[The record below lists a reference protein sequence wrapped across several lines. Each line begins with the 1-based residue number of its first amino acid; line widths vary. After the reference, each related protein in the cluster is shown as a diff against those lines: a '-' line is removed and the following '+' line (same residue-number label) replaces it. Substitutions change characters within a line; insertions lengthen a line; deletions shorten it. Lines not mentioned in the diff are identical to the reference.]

1 MSSPTTS
8 QRYLSTRG
16 GSYGFSFEETVL
28 KGLAADQGLFLPED
42 VPSLPS
48 NWQHDWSHMSFSE
61 LAFQIFSLYIAPSE
75 IEPVA
80 LRDIIGRSYSSFRV
94 SSVTP
99 TVTLDNARKIHLLEL
114 YHGETFAFKD
124 IALQFLGNLFE
135 FFLVRRNEGK
145 SGKDREHLTVVCATS
160 GDTGSASIYGL
171 RGKKD
176 VSVFVMYPTGKVSPI
191 QEAQMTTVTDENV
204 HCLSVDGTF
213 DDCQAFVK
221 DLFND
226 DLINSSQRLAAVN
239 SINFARILAQITYFF
254 ASYFS
259 LIRSGTYSPSTD
271 QIRFVVPTGNFGD
284 ILAGYF
290 AKRMGL
296 PVMKLVIACN
306 ENDILH
312 RFLQTGTYE
321 KKPVHG
327 AAAAGGLGEDGAAAS
342 PEGVKETLSPSMDIL
357 VSSNFE
363 RLLWFVAHDVYGS
376 KAHSAQERREIA
388 GRNVKEWQTQLK
400 TNGGFSVEKTV
411 LDAVCAD
418 FSAER
423 VSDAETI
430 ATIRDVY
437 RWPEGYILDPHS
449 AIAVTAALRS
459 TEGAHQ
465 VALATAHPAKFA
477 KAVEMALVD
486 EKRFRFKDILPKQF
500 VGMEKRPRRL
510 RFVRRNEGLEGL
522 RTLIVDEVEKEK
534 AKR

>member
-1 MSSPTTS
+1 
-8 QRYLSTRG
+8 
-16 GSYGFSFEETVL
+16 
-28 KGLAADQGLFLPED
+28 
-42 VPSLPS
+42 
-48 NWQHDWSHMSFSE
+48 
-61 LAFQIFSLYIAPSE
+61 
-75 IEPVA
+75 
-80 LRDIIGRSYSSFRV
+80 
-94 SSVTP
+94 
-99 TVTLDNARKIHLLEL
+99 
-114 YHGETFAFKD
+114 
-124 IALQFLGNLFE
+124 
-135 FFLVRRNEGK
+135 
-145 SGKDREHLTVVCATS
+145 
-160 GDTGSASIYGL
+160 
-171 RGKKD
+171 
-176 VSVFVMYPTGKVSPI
+176 
-191 QEAQMTTVTDENV
+191 
-204 HCLSVDGTF
+204 
-213 DDCQAFVK
+213 
-221 DLFND
+221 
-226 DLINSSQRLAAVN
+226 
-239 SINFARILAQITYFF
+239 
-254 ASYFS
+254 
-259 LIRSGTYSPSTD
+259 
-271 QIRFVVPTGNFGD
+271 
-284 ILAGYF
+284 
-290 AKRMGL
+290 
-296 PVMKLVIACN
+296 MKLVIACN

-327 AAAAGGLGEDGAAAS
+327 AAAAGGLVEDGAAAS

-363 RLLWFVAHDVYGS
+363 RLLWLVAHDVYGS

-400 TNGGFSVEKTV
+400 TNGGFSVERTV

-486 EKRFRFKDILPKQF
+486 EKRFRFCDILPKQF